1 MKKNRTNIT
10 KKAGLPP
17 ESLVYTGNRKPS
29 PAEIELLVYD
39 PESCRKLQITNP
51 AELSGAID
59 NNKVNLLI
67 LNNITDVTLIEN
79 LGKHFGIEAMAL
91 EDVLNTEHLPKV
103 EEHGNQLL
111 LTLKLIEISGEGELN
126 QQHVS
131 LILGDNYVIVFND
144 FENRIFGDLK
154 DRIESGK
161 SKARHKKADYLFY
174 LLTDTLVDSYF
185 GVVNE
190 MIIKIDKLE
199 EKLLEEPQFNYIQS
213 IYQVKKM
220 INDLRGVVFPLREA
234 LLNIV
239 QGDFDR
245 FGEDTLTYFRDV
257 KDHIN
262 HIIHMVESG
271 RDSLFGLIE
280 LNSSNI
286 NSRLNG
292 SMNILTIITTI
303 FIPLTL
309 IAGIYGMNFRFMPEL
324 GWKAGYP
331 FALILMIITAGIM
344 YFVIRRNKLL

>member
-1 MKKNRTNIT
+1 MKKNRANIT

-39 PESCRKLQITNP
+39 QESCRKLQITNP

-59 NNKVNLLI
+59 INKVNLLI

-79 LGKHFGIEAMAL
+79 LGKHFGIETMAL

-103 EEHGNQLL
+103 EEYGDQLL
-111 LTLKLIEISGEGELN
+111 FTLKLIEISGEGELMR
-126 QQHVS
+126 QHVS

-144 FENRIFGDLK
+144 FENGIFEDLK
-154 DRIESGK
+154 SRIESGK
-161 SKARHKKADYLFY
+161 SKARQRKADYLFY
-174 LLTDTLVDSYF
+174 ILTDTLVDSYY

-190 MIIKIDKLE
+190 LIIKIDKLE
-199 EKLLEEPQFNYIQS
+199 EKLLEEPQLNYIHS
-213 IYQVKKM
+213 IYQVKMM
-220 INDLRGVVFPLREA
+220 INDLRGVVLPLREA

-239 QGDFDR
+239 QGDFNR

-257 KDHIN
+257 RDHIN

-271 RDSLFGLIE
+271 RDNLFGLIE
-280 LNSSNI
+280 LNSSNT
-286 NSRLNG
+286 NNRLNG
-292 SMNILTIITTI
+292 SMKIMTIITTL

-309 IAGIYGMNFRFMPEL
+309 IAGIYGMNFRFMPEV

-331 FALILMIITAGIM
+331 LAIILMIITAVIM
-344 YFVIRRNKLL
+344 YFIIRRNKLL